1 MMSDGY
7 LTKVLFDESIG
18 YGMESR
24 KVVLNIPM
32 KELAYEVSKPVR
44 KMPAIQGTETV
55 KIGNYE
61 HTFNIAIPAVFMKNG
76 KNNFKPVLIHDDQDD
91 REIVFSYGI
100 KLTDQDVEAL
110 LPYCVTADFEAFIGK
125 EMERGAP
132 GYIGYRDEAHMSFV
146 ATCDSANSPIEL
158 PMDYYFDEEHIWPSE
173 KLYRYI
179 VKTFFEGKKKL
190 RGWGP
195 CYGGL
200 SLFY

>member
-76 KNNFKPVLIHDDQDD
+76 KNN
-91 REIVFSYGI
+91 
-100 KLTDQDVEAL
+100 
-110 LPYCVTADFEAFIGK
+110 
-125 EMERGAP
+125 
-132 GYIGYRDEAHMSFV
+132 
-146 ATCDSANSPIEL
+146 SA
-158 PMDYYFDEEHIWPSE
+158 
-173 KLYRYI
+173 
-179 VKTFFEGKKKL
+179 
-190 RGWGP
+190 
-195 CYGGL
+195 
-200 SLFY
+200 